1 MSSLPLALAVL
12 VAAATP
18 ARGERVLRVCADPN
32 NYPLSSAR
40 GGLENE
46 LASLVARELRARVE
60 YTWWAQRRGFFRNT
74 LSAKLCDVVI
84 GVPVGL
90 GFVRTTAP
98 YYRSAYAI
106 VTRANRKLR
115 ITSLDDPRL
124 KTLRIG
130 VQLAGDDGASPPPMH
145 ALAKRGIVDN
155 VVGYNVLGDYLQ
167 DSPPAA
173 VVRAVERGEI
183 DVGIVWGPLAARK
196 HDKLVVTPLADERE
210 LPMSFAIAFGVR
222 KGDAALAAELDR
234 VIAKRR
240 GRIERILA
248 RWRVPIVEEKP

>member
-1 MSSLPLALAVL
+1 MRSLPLALAV
-12 VAAATP
+12 VAVASLP

-32 NYPLSSAR
+32 NYPLSSER
-40 GGLENE
+40 GGVENE
-46 LASLVARELRARVE
+46 VASLIARELGARVE

-90 GFVRTTAP
+90 GFVRTTSP

-106 VTRANRKLR
+106 VTRADRELA

-124 KTLRIG
+124 KVLRIG

-145 ALAKRGIVDN
+145 ALAKRGIIDN

-167 DSPPAA
+167 DSPPSA
-173 VVRAVERGEI
+173 VVRAVERGEV

-196 HDKLVVTPLADERE
+196 HAKLVVSPLPDDDE
-210 LPMSFAIAFGVR
+210 LPMSFAIAVGVR
-222 KGDAALAAELDR
+222 KGDTALAAELDR
-234 VIAKRR
+234 VIARR
-240 GRIERILA
+240 RARIERILA
-248 RWRVPIVEEKP
+248 RWRVPVVKEAP